1 MLKYFKIKH
10 TEAILSNSARK
21 LLWVEISRRWKVM
34 AAYRRVYDSR
44 YLQADCKEPGPAP
57 EPYGTRRHTLVPYSQ
72 EQEQQKNKNND
83 ATEYQMS
90 RLRYATCLK
99 R

>member
-1 MLKYFKIKH
+1 
-10 TEAILSNSARK
+10 
-21 LLWVEISRRWKVM
+21 M

-83 ATEYQMS
+83 ATEYQTI
-90 RLRYATCLK
+90 RLRYATSLKGECLAIK
-99 R
+99 SALTSFSCSFVIRSQ

>member
-44 YLQADCKEPGPAP
+44 YLQADCQEPGPAP

-72 EQEQQKNKNND
+72 EQEQQKKQ
-83 ATEYQMS
+83 EQ
-90 RLRYATCLK
+90 
-99 R
+99 